1 MNLKVKSK
9 KVNEFTYE
17 LSIVAEW
24 KDIQADFELC
34 KKKVAKNIKIS
45 GFRKGKIPDNI
56 LMSQYL
62 GQIEMNFV
70 QDFSEKYYILA
81 LQKEELNPIN
91 QAALKDIDFSY
102 EKDFSFKSE
111 FEVEPPLSVPKLKKN
126 MVTVEKTNFISND
139 QEIDDTINNI
149 LNSQSKTE
157 KIEEGSAEGD
167 FMIAD
172 FQEVDEAGI
181 AIIGKKE
188 KKYIAIGQEPFINN
202 NKELLLNKKV
212 GDTVKMTIDL
222 GSGEKEYSIII
233 ESMQRRMPPK
243 LDEEFVKTMD
253 PNCESV
259 EEWKSNIEKS
269 ISLEYEK
276 KSEELFNSAIID
288 QFIKLVDPVL
298 PTSMLDNYLN
308 NIVREVVENQRM
320 SSPTTTNKDGNVVAD
335 LDEADIDEAKIKE
348 EYRLFAENN
357 LKWYLLRKVMI
368 KDLDISIDEN
378 AVDNFIQEAIEK
390 NDSQKAEIER
400 FYKKESNKAKLS
412 DDLLDQKILDM
423 LKEHSKVKEKDTNT
437 ADLHAGHN
445 HP

>member
-1 MNLKVKSK
+1 MNLKIKSK

-17 LSIVAEW
+17 LSIVAKW

-34 KKKVAKNIKIS
+34 KKKIAKDIKVP
-45 GFRKGKIPDNI
+45 GFRKGKIPDHI

-91 QAALKDIDFSY
+91 QAALKDIDFEY

-111 FEVEPPLSVPKLKKN
+111 FEIEPPLSVPKLKKN
-126 MVTVEKTNFISND
+126 MVTVEKTNFISN
-139 QEIDDTINNI
+139 QKEIEDTVNNI

-157 KIEEGSAEGD
+157 KIEESSAEGD

-188 KKYIAIGQEPFINN
+188 KKYIAIGQEPFTNN

-212 GDTVKMTIDL
+212 GDTVKMNVDL
-222 GSGEKEYSIII
+222 GSGSKDYSIAI
-233 ESMQRRMPPK
+233 ESMQRRVPPK
-243 LDEEFVKTMD
+243 LNEEFVKTMD
-253 PNCESV
+253 PNCKSV

-288 QFIKLVDPVL
+288 QFIKLVDPIL
-298 PTSMLDNYLN
+298 PLSMLDSYLA
-308 NIVREVVENQRM
+308 NIVKEVKTNENMQNVE
-320 SSPTTTNKDGNVVAD
+320 DD
-335 LDEADIDEAKIKE
+335 KIKE
-348 EYRLFAENN
+348 EYKLFAENN
-357 LKWYLLRKVMI
+357 LKWYLLRKAMI
-368 KDLDISIDEN
+368 KDLNISINEK
-378 AVDNFIQEAIEK
+378 AVDNFIKEAIEK

-400 FYKKESNKAKLS
+400 FYKKESNKSKLA
-412 DDLLDQKILDM
+412 DDLLDQQILDM

>member
-1 MNLKVKSK
+1 MNLKIKSK
-9 KVNEFTYE
+9 KINEFTYE
-17 LSIVAEW
+17 LSIIAAW
-24 KDIQADFELC
+24 KDIKDDFDLC
-34 KKKVAKNIKIS
+34 KKKVAKNIKVP

-91 QAALKDIDFSY
+91 QAALKDIDFAY

-111 FEVEPPLSVPKLKKN
+111 FEIEPPLSAPRLKKN
-126 MVTVEKTNFISND
+126 MVTVEKTNFISN
-139 QEIDDTINNI
+139 EKEVEDTINNI

-157 KIEEGSAEGD
+157 QIEEGSAEGD
-167 FMIAD
+167 FMIGD
-172 FQEVDEAGI
+172 FQEIDESGI

-188 KKYIAIGQEPFINN
+188 KKYIAIGQEPFTEN
-202 NKELLLNKKV
+202 NKDLLLNKKV
-212 GDTVKMTIDL
+212 GDIVKMNIDL
-222 GSGEKEYSIII
+222 GAGQKDYSISI
-233 ESMQRRMPPK
+233 ESMQRRIPPK

-253 PNCESV
+253 PNCKSV

-269 ISLEYEK
+269 IGLEYEK

-288 QFIKLVDPVL
+288 QFIKLVDPIL
-298 PTSMLDNYLN
+298 PSSMLDSYLN
-308 NIVREVVENQRM
+308 NIVNEVKTKQNMQ
-320 SSPTTTNKDGNVVAD
+320 NVD
-335 LDEADIDEAKIKE
+335 DEKIKE
-348 EYRLFAENN
+348 EYKLFAENN
-357 LKWYLLRKVMI
+357 LKWYLLRKAMI
-368 KDLDISIDEN
+368 KDLDISIDQN
-378 AVDNFIQEAIEK
+378 AVDDFISEAIEK
-390 NDSQKAEIER
+390 NASQKAEIER

-437 ADLHAGHN
+437 ADLHAAQN
-445 HP
+445 LQ

>member
-1 MNLKVKSK
+1 MNLKIKSK
-9 KVNEFTYE
+9 KINEFTYE
-17 LSIVAEW
+17 LSIVAAW
-24 KDIQADFELC
+24 KDIKDDFDLC
-34 KKKVAKNIKIS
+34 KKKVAKNIKVP

-91 QAALKDIDFSY
+91 QAALKDIDFAY

-111 FEVEPPLSVPKLKKN
+111 FEIEPPLSAPRLKKN
-126 MVTVEKTNFISND
+126 MVTVEKTNFISN
-139 QEIDDTINNI
+139 EKEVEDTINNI

-157 KIEEGSAEGD
+157 QIEEGSAEGD
-167 FMIAD
+167 FMIGD
-172 FQEVDEAGI
+172 FQEIDESGI

-188 KKYIAIGQEPFINN
+188 KKYIAIGQEPFTEN
-202 NKELLLNKKV
+202 NKDLLLNKKV
-212 GDTVKMTIDL
+212 GDTVKMNIDL
-222 GSGEKEYSIII
+222 GSGQKDYSISI
-233 ESMQRRMPPK
+233 ESMQRRIPPK

-253 PNCESV
+253 PNCKSV

-269 ISLEYEK
+269 IGLEYEK

-288 QFIKLVDPVL
+288 QFIKLVDPIL
-298 PTSMLDNYLN
+298 PSSMLDSYLN
-308 NIVREVVENQRM
+308 NIVNEVKTKQNMQ
-320 SSPTTTNKDGNVVAD
+320 NVD
-335 LDEADIDEAKIKE
+335 DEKIKE
-348 EYRLFAENN
+348 EYKIFAENN
-357 LKWYLLRKVMI
+357 LKWYLLRKAMI
-368 KDLDISIDEN
+368 KDLDISIDQN
-378 AVDNFIQEAIEK
+378 AVDDFISEAIEK
-390 NDSQKAEIER
+390 NASQKAEIER

-437 ADLHAGHN
+437 ADLHAAQN
-445 HP
+445 LQ

>member
-62 GQIEMNFV
+62 GKIEMNFV

-102 EKDFSFKSE
+102 EKDLSFKSE

-149 LNSQSKTE
+149 LSSQSKTE

-243 LDEEFVKTMD
+243 LDKEFVKTMD

-298 PTSMLDNYLN
+298 PISMLDNYLN

-320 SSPTTTNKDGNVVAD
+320 SSPVTTNKDENVV
-335 LDEADIDEAKIKE
+335 ADIDEAKIKE
-348 EYRLFAENN
+348 EYKLFAENN

>member
-1 MNLKVKSK
+1 MNLKIKSK
-9 KVNEFTYE
+9 KINEFTYE
-17 LSIVAEW
+17 LSIVAAW
-24 KDIQADFELC
+24 KDIKDDFDLC
-34 KKKVAKNIKIS
+34 KKKVAKNIKVP

-91 QAALKDIDFSY
+91 QAALKDIDFAY

-111 FEVEPPLSVPKLKKN
+111 FEIEPPLSAPRLKKN
-126 MVTVEKTNFISND
+126 MVTVEKTNFISN
-139 QEIDDTINNI
+139 EKEVEDTINNI

-157 KIEEGSAEGD
+157 QIEEGSAEGD
-167 FMIAD
+167 FMIGD
-172 FQEVDEAGI
+172 FQEIDESGI

-188 KKYIAIGQEPFINN
+188 KKYIAIGQEPFTEN
-202 NKELLLNKKV
+202 NKDLLLNKKV
-212 GDTVKMTIDL
+212 GDTVKMNIDL
-222 GSGEKEYSIII
+222 GAGQKDYSISI
-233 ESMQRRMPPK
+233 ESMQRRIPPK

-253 PNCESV
+253 PNCKSV

-269 ISLEYEK
+269 IGLEYEK

-288 QFIKLVDPVL
+288 QFIKLVDPIL
-298 PTSMLDNYLN
+298 PSSMLDSYLN
-308 NIVREVVENQRM
+308 NIVNEVK
-320 SSPTTTNKDGNVVAD
+320 TNKNMQNVD
-335 LDEADIDEAKIKE
+335 DDKIRE
-348 EYRLFAENN
+348 EYKLFAENN
-357 LKWYLLRKVMI
+357 LKWYLLRKAMI
-368 KDLDISIDEN
+368 KDLDISIDQN
-378 AVDNFIQEAIEK
+378 AVDDFISEAIEK
-390 NDSQKAEIER
+390 NASQKAEIER

-437 ADLHAGHN
+437 ADLHAAQN
-445 HP
+445 LQ

>member
-1 MNLKVKSK
+1 MNLKIKSK
-9 KVNEFTYE
+9 KINEFTYE
-17 LSIVAEW
+17 LSIVAKWE
-24 KDIQADFELC
+24 DIQADFELC
-34 KKKVAKNIKIS
+34 KKKVSKDIKVA
-45 GFRKGKIPDNI
+45 GFRKGKIPNHI

-81 LQKEELNPIN
+81 LQEEKLNPIN
-91 QAALKDIDFSY
+91 QAALKDIDFAY

-111 FEVEPPLSVPKLKKN
+111 FEIEPSLSVPKLKKN
-126 MVTVEKTNFISND
+126 MVTVEKTNFISNEK
-139 QEIDDTINNI
+139 EIEDTVNNI

-157 KIEEGSAEGD
+157 KIEEGSLEGD

-172 FQEVDEAGI
+172 FQEIDESGI

-188 KKYIAIGQEPFINN
+188 KKYIAIGQEPFINS

-212 GDTVKMTIDL
+212 GDTVKMNVDL
-222 GSGEKEYSIII
+222 GSGEKEYSISI
-233 ESMQRRMPPK
+233 ESMQRRVPPE
-243 LDEEFVKTMD
+243 LNEEFVKTMD
-253 PNCESV
+253 PNCKSV

-288 QFIKLVDPVL
+288 QFIKLVDPIL
-298 PTSMLDNYLN
+298 PLSMLDSYLA
-308 NIVREVVENQRM
+308 NIVNEVKTKQDMQN
-320 SSPTTTNKDGNVVAD
+320 
-335 LDEADIDEAKIKE
+335 IDDDKIKE
-348 EYRLFAENN
+348 EYKLFAENN
-357 LKWYLLRKVMI
+357 LKWYLLRKAMI
-368 KDLDISIDEN
+368 KDLDIAIDEK
-378 AVDNFIQEAIEK
+378 AVDNFIKEAIEK

-400 FYKKESNKAKLS
+400 FYKKESNKSKLA
-412 DDLLDQKILDM
+412 DDLLDQQILDM

>member
-1 MNLKVKSK
+1 MNLKIKSK
-9 KVNEFTYE
+9 KINDFTYE
-17 LSIVAEW
+17 LSIVAAW
-24 KDIQADFELC
+24 KDIKDDFELC
-34 KKKVAKNIKIS
+34 KKKVAKNIKVA

-91 QAALKDIDFSY
+91 QAALKDIDFAY

-111 FEVEPPLSVPKLKKN
+111 FEIEPPLSAPKLKKN
-126 MVTVEKTNFISND
+126 MVTVEKTNFISN
-139 QEIDDTINNI
+139 EKEVEDTINNI

-157 KIEEGSAEGD
+157 QIEEGSSDGD

-172 FQEVDEAGI
+172 FQEIDESGI

-202 NKELLLNKKV
+202 NKDLLLDKKV
-212 GDTVKMTIDL
+212 GDSVRMTIDL
-222 GSGEKEYSIII
+222 GSGQKDYNIII
-233 ESMQRRMPPK
+233 ESMQRRIPPK
-243 LDEEFVKTMD
+243 LDEEFVKIMD
-253 PNCESV
+253 PNCKSV

-269 ISLEYEK
+269 IDLEYEK

-288 QFIKLVDPVL
+288 QFIKLVDPIL
-298 PTSMLDNYLN
+298 PSSMLESYLN
-308 NIVREVVENQRM
+308 NIVNEVKTNQNM
-320 SSPTTTNKDGNVVAD
+320 QNIDDNK
-335 LDEADIDEAKIKE
+335 IRE
-348 EYRLFAENN
+348 EYKLFAENN
-357 LKWYLLRKVMI
+357 LKWYLLRKAMI
-368 KDLDISIDEN
+368 KDLEISIDKN
-378 AVDNFIQEAIEK
+378 AVDNFIKEAIEK
-390 NDSQKAEIER
+390 NANQKAEIER

-423 LKEHSKVKEKDTNT
+423 LKEHSKIKEKDTNT

>member
-1 MNLKVKSK
+1 MNLKIKSK
-9 KVNEFTYE
+9 KINDFTYE
-17 LSIVAEW
+17 LSILAAW
-24 KDIQADFELC
+24 KDIKDDFELC
-34 KKKVAKNIKIS
+34 KKKVAKNIKVA

-91 QAALKDIDFSY
+91 QAALKDIDFAY

-111 FEVEPPLSVPKLKKN
+111 FEIEPPLSAPKLKKN
-126 MVTVEKTNFISND
+126 MVTVEKTNFISN
-139 QEIDDTINNI
+139 EKEVEDTINNI

-157 KIEEGSAEGD
+157 QIEEGSLEGD

-172 FQEVDEAGI
+172 FQEIDESGI

-202 NKELLLNKKV
+202 NKDLLLDKKV
-212 GDTVKMTIDL
+212 GDSVKMTIDL
-222 GSGEKEYSIII
+222 GSGQKDYNIII
-233 ESMQRRMPPK
+233 ESMQRRIPPK

-253 PNCESV
+253 PNCKSV

-269 ISLEYEK
+269 IALEYEK

-288 QFIKLVDPVL
+288 QFIKLIDPIL
-298 PTSMLDNYLN
+298 PSSMLESYLN
-308 NIVREVVENQRM
+308 NIVNEVKTNQNM
-320 SSPTTTNKDGNVVAD
+320 QN
-335 LDEADIDEAKIKE
+335 IDDDKIRE
-348 EYRLFAENN
+348 EYKLFAENN
-357 LKWYLLRKVMI
+357 LKWYLLRKAMI
-368 KDLDISIDEN
+368 KDLEISIDKN
-378 AVDNFIQEAIEK
+378 AVDNFIKEAIEK
-390 NDSQKAEIER
+390 NANQKAEIER

-423 LKEHSKVKEKDTNT
+423 LKEHSKVKDKDTNT

>member
-62 GQIEMNFV
+62 EKIEMNFV

-102 EKDFSFKSE
+102 EKDLSFKSE

-149 LNSQSKTE
+149 LSSQSKTE

-243 LDEEFVKTMD
+243 LDKEFVKTMD

-298 PTSMLDNYLN
+298 PISMLDNYLN

-320 SSPTTTNKDGNVVAD
+320 SSPVTTNKDENVV
-335 LDEADIDEAKIKE
+335 ADIDEAKIKE
-348 EYRLFAENN
+348 EYKLFAENN

>member
-1 MNLKVKSK
+1 MNLKIKSK
-9 KVNEFTYE
+9 KINDFTYE
-17 LSIVAEW
+17 LSILAAW
-24 KDIQADFELC
+24 KDIKDDFELC
-34 KKKVAKNIKIS
+34 KKKVAKNIKVA

-91 QAALKDIDFSY
+91 QAALKDIDFAY

-111 FEVEPPLSVPKLKKN
+111 FEIEPPLSAPKLKKN
-126 MVTVEKTNFISND
+126 MVTVEKTNFISN
-139 QEIDDTINNI
+139 EKEVDDTINNI

-157 KIEEGSAEGD
+157 QIEEGSSEGD

-172 FQEVDEAGI
+172 FQEIDESGI

-202 NKELLLNKKV
+202 NKDLLLDKKV
-212 GDTVKMTIDL
+212 GDSVKMTIDL
-222 GSGEKEYSIII
+222 GSGQKDYNIII
-233 ESMQRRMPPK
+233 ESMQRRIPPK

-253 PNCESV
+253 PNCKSI

-269 ISLEYEK
+269 IALEYEK

-288 QFIKLVDPVL
+288 QFIKLVDPIL
-298 PTSMLDNYLN
+298 PSSMLESYLN
-308 NIVREVVENQRM
+308 NIVNEVKTNQNM
-320 SSPTTTNKDGNVVAD
+320 QN
-335 LDEADIDEAKIKE
+335 IDDDKIRE
-348 EYRLFAENN
+348 EYKLFAENN
-357 LKWYLLRKVMI
+357 LKWYLLRKAMI
-368 KDLDISIDEN
+368 KDLEISIDKN
-378 AVDNFIQEAIEK
+378 AVDNFIKEAIEK
-390 NDSQKAEIER
+390 NANQKAEIER

>member
-1 MNLKVKSK
+1 MNLKIKSK
-9 KVNEFTYE
+9 KINDFTYE
-17 LSIVAEW
+17 LSILAAW
-24 KDIQADFELC
+24 KDIKDDFELC
-34 KKKVAKNIKIS
+34 KKKVAKNIKVA

-91 QAALKDIDFSY
+91 QAALKDIDFAY

-111 FEVEPPLSVPKLKKN
+111 FEIEPPLSAPKLKKN
-126 MVTVEKTNFISND
+126 MVTVEKTNFISN
-139 QEIDDTINNI
+139 EKEVEDTINNI

-157 KIEEGSAEGD
+157 QIEDGSSEGD

-172 FQEVDEAGI
+172 FQEIDESGI

-202 NKELLLNKKV
+202 NKDLLLDKKV
-212 GDTVKMTIDL
+212 GDSVKMTIDL
-222 GSGEKEYSIII
+222 GSGQKDYNIII
-233 ESMQRRMPPK
+233 ESMQRRIPPK

-253 PNCESV
+253 PNCKSV

-269 ISLEYEK
+269 IALEYEK

-288 QFIKLVDPVL
+288 QFIKLVDPIL
-298 PTSMLDNYLN
+298 PSSMLESYLN
-308 NIVREVVENQRM
+308 NIVNEVKTNQNM
-320 SSPTTTNKDGNVVAD
+320 QN
-335 LDEADIDEAKIKE
+335 IDDDKIKE
-348 EYRLFAENN
+348 EYKLFAENN
-357 LKWYLLRKVMI
+357 LKWYLLRKAMI
-368 KDLDISIDEN
+368 KDLEISIDKN
-378 AVDNFIQEAIEK
+378 AVDNFIKEAIEK
-390 NDSQKAEIER
+390 NANQKAEIER

>member
-1 MNLKVKSK
+1 MNLKIKSK
-9 KVNEFTYE
+9 KINDFTYE
-17 LSIVAEW
+17 LSILAAW
-24 KDIQADFELC
+24 KDIKDDFELC
-34 KKKVAKNIKIS
+34 KKKVAKNIKVA

-91 QAALKDIDFSY
+91 QAALKDIDFAY

-111 FEVEPPLSVPKLKKN
+111 FEIEPPLSAPKLKKN
-126 MVTVEKTNFISND
+126 MVTVEKTNFISN
-139 QEIDDTINNI
+139 EKEVDDTINNI

-157 KIEEGSAEGD
+157 QIEEGSSEGD

-172 FQEVDEAGI
+172 FQEIDESGI

-202 NKELLLNKKV
+202 NKDLLLDKKV
-212 GDTVKMTIDL
+212 GDSVKMTIDL
-222 GSGEKEYSIII
+222 GSGQKDYNIII
-233 ESMQRRMPPK
+233 ESMQRRIPPK

-253 PNCESV
+253 PNCKSV

-269 ISLEYEK
+269 IALEYEK

-288 QFIKLVDPVL
+288 QFIKLVDPIL
-298 PTSMLDNYLN
+298 PSSMLESYLN
-308 NIVREVVENQRM
+308 NIVNEVKTNQNM
-320 SSPTTTNKDGNVVAD
+320 QN
-335 LDEADIDEAKIKE
+335 IDDDKIKE
-348 EYRLFAENN
+348 EYKLFAENN
-357 LKWYLLRKVMI
+357 LKWYLLRKAMI
-368 KDLDISIDEN
+368 KDLEISIDKN
-378 AVDNFIQEAIEK
+378 AVDNFIKEAIEK
-390 NDSQKAEIER
+390 NANQKAEIER

>member
-1 MNLKVKSK
+1 MNLKIKSK
-9 KVNEFTYE
+9 KINDFTYE
-17 LSIVAEW
+17 LSILAAW
-24 KDIQADFELC
+24 KDIKDDFELC
-34 KKKVAKNIKIS
+34 KKKVAKNIKVA

-91 QAALKDIDFSY
+91 QAALKDIDFAY

-111 FEVEPPLSVPKLKKN
+111 FEIEPPLSAPKLKKN
-126 MVTVEKTNFISND
+126 MVTVEKTNFISN
-139 QEIDDTINNI
+139 EKEVEDTINNI

-157 KIEEGSAEGD
+157 QIEEGSLEGD

-172 FQEVDEAGI
+172 FQEIDESGI

-202 NKELLLNKKV
+202 NKDLLLDKKV
-212 GDTVKMTIDL
+212 GDSVKMTIDL
-222 GSGEKEYSIII
+222 GSGQKDYNIII
-233 ESMQRRMPPK
+233 ESMQRRIPPK

-253 PNCESV
+253 PNCKSV

-269 ISLEYEK
+269 IALEYEK

-288 QFIKLVDPVL
+288 QFIKLIDPIL
-298 PTSMLDNYLN
+298 PSSMLESYLN
-308 NIVREVVENQRM
+308 NIVNEVKTNQNM
-320 SSPTTTNKDGNVVAD
+320 QN
-335 LDEADIDEAKIKE
+335 IDDDKIRE
-348 EYRLFAENN
+348 EYKLFAENN
-357 LKWYLLRKVMI
+357 LKWYLLRKAMI
-368 KDLDISIDEN
+368 KDLEIAIDKN
-378 AVDNFIQEAIEK
+378 AIDNFIKEAIEK
-390 NDSQKAEIER
+390 NANQKAEIER

>member
-1 MNLKVKSK
+1 MNLKIKSK
-9 KVNEFTYE
+9 KINEFTYE
-17 LSIVAEW
+17 LSIVAAW
-24 KDIQADFELC
+24 KDIKDDFDLC
-34 KKKVAKNIKIS
+34 KKKVAKNIKVP

-91 QAALKDIDFSY
+91 QAALKDIDFAY

-111 FEVEPPLSVPKLKKN
+111 FEIEPPLSAPRLKKN
-126 MVTVEKTNFISND
+126 MVTVEKTNFISN
-139 QEIDDTINNI
+139 EKEVEDTINNI

-157 KIEEGSAEGD
+157 QIEEGSAEGD
-167 FMIAD
+167 FMIGD
-172 FQEVDEAGI
+172 FQEIDESGI

-188 KKYIAIGQEPFINN
+188 KKYIAIGQEPFTEN
-202 NKELLLNKKV
+202 NKDLLLNKKV
-212 GDTVKMTIDL
+212 GDTVKMNIDL
-222 GSGEKEYSIII
+222 GAGQKDYSISI
-233 ESMQRRMPPK
+233 ESMQRRIPPK

-253 PNCESV
+253 PNCKSV

-269 ISLEYEK
+269 IGLEYEK

-288 QFIKLVDPVL
+288 QFIKLVDPIL
-298 PTSMLDNYLN
+298 PKSMLDNYLN
-308 NIVREVVENQRM
+308 NIVKEVVENQRM
-320 SSPTTTNKDGNVVAD
+320 SSPVTTNKDGNIV
-335 LDEADIDEAKIKE
+335 ADIDEEKIRE
-348 EYRLFAENN
+348 EYKLFAENN
-357 LKWYLLRKVMI
+357 LKWYLLRKAMI
-368 KDLDISIDEN
+368 KDLDISIDQN
-378 AVDNFIQEAIEK
+378 AVDDFISEAIEK
-390 NDSQKAEIER
+390 NASQKAEIER

-437 ADLHAGHN
+437 ADLHAAQN
-445 HP
+445 LQ

>member
-1 MNLKVKSK
+1 MNLKIKSK
-9 KVNEFTYE
+9 KINDFTYE
-17 LSIVAEW
+17 LSILAAW
-24 KDIQADFELC
+24 KDIKDDFELC
-34 KKKVAKNIKIS
+34 KKKVAKNIKVA

-91 QAALKDIDFSY
+91 QAALKDIDFAY

-111 FEVEPPLSVPKLKKN
+111 FEIEPPLSAPKLKKN
-126 MVTVEKTNFISND
+126 MVTVEKTNFISN
-139 QEIDDTINNI
+139 EKEVEDTINNI

-157 KIEEGSAEGD
+157 QIEEGSSEGD

-172 FQEVDEAGI
+172 FQEIDESGI

-202 NKELLLNKKV
+202 NKDLLLDKKV
-212 GDTVKMTIDL
+212 GDSVKMTIDI
-222 GSGEKEYSIII
+222 GSGQKDYNIII
-233 ESMQRRMPPK
+233 ESMQRRIPPK
-243 LDEEFVKTMD
+243 LDEEFVKKMD
-253 PNCESV
+253 PNCKSV

-269 ISLEYEK
+269 IALEYEK

-288 QFIKLVDPVL
+288 QFIKLIDPIL
-298 PTSMLDNYLN
+298 PSSMLESYLN
-308 NIVREVVENQRM
+308 NIVNEVKTNQNM
-320 SSPTTTNKDGNVVAD
+320 QN
-335 LDEADIDEAKIKE
+335 IDDDKIRE
-348 EYRLFAENN
+348 EYKLFAENN
-357 LKWYLLRKVMI
+357 LKWYLLRKAMI
-368 KDLDISIDEN
+368 KDLEISIDKN
-378 AVDNFIQEAIEK
+378 AVDNFIKEAIEK
-390 NDSQKAEIER
+390 NANQKAEIER

>member
-1 MNLKVKSK
+1 MNLKIKSK

-17 LSIVAEW
+17 LSIVAKW

-34 KKKVAKNIKIS
+34 KKKIAKDIKVP
-45 GFRKGKIPDNI
+45 GFRKGKIPDHI

-91 QAALKDIDFSY
+91 QAALKDIDFEY

-111 FEVEPPLSVPKLKKN
+111 FEIEPPLSVPKLKKN
-126 MVTVEKTNFISND
+126 MVTVEKTNFISN
-139 QEIDDTINNI
+139 QKEIEDTVNNI

-157 KIEEGSAEGD
+157 KIEESSAEGD
-167 FMIAD
+167 FMIAS

-188 KKYIAIGQEPFINN
+188 KKYIAIGQEPFTNN
-202 NKELLLNKKV
+202 NKELLLNKKI
-212 GDTVKMTIDL
+212 GDTVKMNVDL
-222 GSGEKEYSIII
+222 GSGSKDYSIAI
-233 ESMQRRMPPK
+233 ESMQRRVPPK
-243 LDEEFVKTMD
+243 LNEEFVKTMD
-253 PNCESV
+253 PNCKSV

-288 QFIKLVDPVL
+288 QFIKLVDPIL
-298 PTSMLDNYLN
+298 PLSMLDSYLA
-308 NIVREVVENQRM
+308 NIVKEVKTNENMQNVE
-320 SSPTTTNKDGNVVAD
+320 DD
-335 LDEADIDEAKIKE
+335 KIKE
-348 EYRLFAENN
+348 EYKLFAENN
-357 LKWYLLRKVMI
+357 LKWYLLRKAMI
-368 KDLDISIDEN
+368 KDLNISINEK
-378 AVDNFIQEAIEK
+378 AVDNFIKEAIEK

-400 FYKKESNKAKLS
+400 FYKKESNKSKLA
-412 DDLLDQKILDM
+412 DDLLDQQILDM

>member
-1 MNLKVKSK
+1 MNLKIKSK
-9 KVNEFTYE
+9 KINDFTYE
-17 LSIVAEW
+17 LSILAAW
-24 KDIQADFELC
+24 KDIKDDFELC
-34 KKKVAKNIKIS
+34 KKKVAKNIKVA

-91 QAALKDIDFSY
+91 QAALKDIDFAY

-111 FEVEPPLSVPKLKKN
+111 FEIEPPLSAPKLKKN
-126 MVTVEKTNFISND
+126 MVTVEKTNFISN
-139 QEIDDTINNI
+139 EKEVEDTINNI

-157 KIEEGSAEGD
+157 QIEEGSLEGD

-172 FQEVDEAGI
+172 FQEIDESGI

-202 NKELLLNKKV
+202 NKDLLLDKKV
-212 GDTVKMTIDL
+212 GDSVKMTIDL
-222 GSGEKEYSIII
+222 GSGQKDYNIII
-233 ESMQRRMPPK
+233 ESMQRRIPPK

-253 PNCESV
+253 PNCKSV

-269 ISLEYEK
+269 IALEYEK

-288 QFIKLVDPVL
+288 QFIKLIDPIL
-298 PTSMLDNYLN
+298 PSSMLESYLN
-308 NIVREVVENQRM
+308 NIVNEVKTNQNM
-320 SSPTTTNKDGNVVAD
+320 QN
-335 LDEADIDEAKIKE
+335 IDDDKIRE
-348 EYRLFAENN
+348 EYKLFAENN
-357 LKWYLLRKVMI
+357 LKWYLLRKAMI
-368 KDLDISIDEN
+368 KDLEIAIDKN
-378 AVDNFIQEAIEK
+378 AVDNFIKEAIEK
-390 NDSQKAEIER
+390 NASQKAEIER

>member
-1 MNLKVKSK
+1 MNLKIKSK
-9 KVNEFTYE
+9 KINDFTYE
-17 LSIVAEW
+17 LSILAAW
-24 KDIQADFELC
+24 KDIKDDFELC
-34 KKKVAKNIKIS
+34 KKKVAKNIKVA

-91 QAALKDIDFSY
+91 QAALKDIDFAY

-111 FEVEPPLSVPKLKKN
+111 FEIEPPLSAPKLKKN
-126 MVTVEKTNFISND
+126 MVTVEKTNFISN
-139 QEIDDTINNI
+139 EKEVEDTINNI

-157 KIEEGSAEGD
+157 QIEEGSLEGD

-172 FQEVDEAGI
+172 FQEIDESGI

-202 NKELLLNKKV
+202 NKDLLLDKKV
-212 GDTVKMTIDL
+212 GDSVKMTIDL
-222 GSGEKEYSIII
+222 GSGQKDYNIII
-233 ESMQRRMPPK
+233 ESMQRRIPPK

-253 PNCESV
+253 PNCKSV

-269 ISLEYEK
+269 IALEYDK

-288 QFIKLVDPVL
+288 QFIKLIDPIL
-298 PTSMLDNYLN
+298 PSSMLESYLN
-308 NIVREVVENQRM
+308 NIVNEVKTNQNM
-320 SSPTTTNKDGNVVAD
+320 QN
-335 LDEADIDEAKIKE
+335 IDDDKIRE
-348 EYRLFAENN
+348 EYKLFAENN
-357 LKWYLLRKVMI
+357 LKWYLLRKAMI
-368 KDLDISIDEN
+368 KDLEIAIDKN
-378 AVDNFIQEAIEK
+378 AIDNFIKEAIEK
-390 NDSQKAEIER
+390 NASQKAEIER

>member
-1 MNLKVKSK
+1 MNLKIKSK

-17 LSIVAEW
+17 LSIVAKW

-34 KKKVAKNIKIS
+34 KKKVAKDIKVP
-45 GFRKGKIPDNI
+45 GFRKGKIPNHI

-81 LQKEELNPIN
+81 LQEEKLNPIN
-91 QAALKDIDFSY
+91 QAALKDIDFAY

-111 FEVEPPLSVPKLKKN
+111 FEIEPSLSVPKLKKN
-126 MVTVEKTNFISND
+126 MVTVEKTNFISNEK
-139 QEIDDTINNI
+139 EIEDTVNNI

-157 KIEEGSAEGD
+157 KIEEGSLEGD

-172 FQEVDEAGI
+172 FQEIDESGI

-188 KKYIAIGQEPFINN
+188 KKYIAIGQEPFINS

-212 GDTVKMTIDL
+212 GDTVKMTVDL
-222 GSGEKEYSIII
+222 GSGEKEYSISI
-233 ESMQRRMPPK
+233 ESMQRRVPPE
-243 LDEEFVKTMD
+243 LNEEFVKTMD
-253 PNCESV
+253 PNCKSV

-288 QFIKLVDPVL
+288 QFIKLVDPIL
-298 PTSMLDNYLN
+298 PSSMLDSYLA
-308 NIVREVVENQRM
+308 NIVNEVKTKQDMQN
-320 SSPTTTNKDGNVVAD
+320 
-335 LDEADIDEAKIKE
+335 IDDDKIKE
-348 EYRLFAENN
+348 EYKLFAENN
-357 LKWYLLRKVMI
+357 LKWYLLRKAII
-368 KDLDISIDEN
+368 KDLDIAIDKK
-378 AVDNFIQEAIEK
+378 AVDFFIKEAIEK

-400 FYKKESNKAKLS
+400 FYKKESNKSKLA
-412 DDLLDQKILDM
+412 DDLLDQQILDM

>member
-1 MNLKVKSK
+1 MNLKIKSK
-9 KVNEFTYE
+9 KINDFTYE
-17 LSIVAEW
+17 LSILAAW
-24 KDIQADFELC
+24 KDIKDDFELC
-34 KKKVAKNIKIS
+34 KKKVAKNIKVA

-91 QAALKDIDFSY
+91 QAALKDIDFAY

-111 FEVEPPLSVPKLKKN
+111 FEIEPPLSAPKLKKN
-126 MVTVEKTNFISND
+126 MVTVEKTNFISN
-139 QEIDDTINNI
+139 EKEVEDTINNI

-157 KIEEGSAEGD
+157 QIEEGSSEGD

-172 FQEVDEAGI
+172 FQEIDESGI

-202 NKELLLNKKV
+202 NKDLLLDKKV
-212 GDTVKMTIDL
+212 GDSIKMTIDL
-222 GSGEKEYSIII
+222 GSGQKDYNIII
-233 ESMQRRMPPK
+233 ESMQRRIPPK

-253 PNCESV
+253 PNCKSV

-269 ISLEYEK
+269 IALEYEK

-288 QFIKLVDPVL
+288 QFIKLVDPIL
-298 PTSMLDNYLN
+298 PSSMLESYLN
-308 NIVREVVENQRM
+308 NIVNEVKTNQNM
-320 SSPTTTNKDGNVVAD
+320 QN
-335 LDEADIDEAKIKE
+335 IDDDKIKE
-348 EYRLFAENN
+348 EYKLFAENN
-357 LKWYLLRKVMI
+357 LKWYLLRKAMI
-368 KDLDISIDEN
+368 KDLEISIDKN
-378 AVDNFIQEAIEK
+378 AVDNFIKEAIEK
-390 NDSQKAEIER
+390 NANQKAEIER

>member
-1 MNLKVKSK
+1 MDLKIKSK
-9 KVNEFTYE
+9 KINDFTYE
-17 LSIVAEW
+17 LSILAAW
-24 KDIQADFELC
+24 KDIKDDFELC
-34 KKKVAKNIKIS
+34 KKKVAKNIKVA

-91 QAALKDIDFSY
+91 QAALKDIDFAY

-111 FEVEPPLSVPKLKKN
+111 FEIEPPLSAPKLKKN
-126 MVTVEKTNFISND
+126 MVTVEKTNFISN
-139 QEIDDTINNI
+139 EKEVEDTINNI

-157 KIEEGSAEGD
+157 QIEEGSLEGD

-172 FQEVDEAGI
+172 FQEIDESGI

-202 NKELLLNKKV
+202 NKDLLLDKKV
-212 GDTVKMTIDL
+212 GDSVKMTIDI
-222 GSGEKEYSIII
+222 GSGQKDYNIII
-233 ESMQRRMPPK
+233 ESMQRRIPPK
-243 LDEEFVKTMD
+243 LDEEFVKKMD
-253 PNCESV
+253 PNCKSV

-269 ISLEYEK
+269 IALEYDK

-288 QFIKLVDPVL
+288 QFIKLIDPIL
-298 PTSMLDNYLN
+298 PSSMLESYLN
-308 NIVREVVENQRM
+308 NIVNEVKTNQNM
-320 SSPTTTNKDGNVVAD
+320 QN
-335 LDEADIDEAKIKE
+335 IDDDKIRE
-348 EYRLFAENN
+348 EYKLFAENN
-357 LKWYLLRKVMI
+357 LKWYLLRKAMI
-368 KDLDISIDEN
+368 KDLEIAIDKN
-378 AVDNFIQEAIEK
+378 AIDNFIKEAIEK
-390 NDSQKAEIER
+390 NASQKAEIER

>member
-1 MNLKVKSK
+1 MNLKIKSK
-9 KVNEFTYE
+9 KINEFTYE
-17 LSIVAEW
+17 LSIVAKWE
-24 KDIQADFELC
+24 DIQADFELC
-34 KKKVAKNIKIS
+34 KKKVSKDIKVA
-45 GFRKGKIPDNI
+45 GFRKGKIPNHI

-81 LQKEELNPIN
+81 LQEEKLNPIN
-91 QAALKDIDFSY
+91 QAALKDIDFAY

-111 FEVEPPLSVPKLKKN
+111 FEIEPSLSVPKLKKN
-126 MVTVEKTNFISND
+126 MVTVEKTNFISNEK
-139 QEIDDTINNI
+139 EIEDTVNNI

-157 KIEEGSAEGD
+157 KIEEGSLEGD

-172 FQEVDEAGI
+172 FQEIDESGI

-188 KKYIAIGQEPFINN
+188 KKYIAIGQEPFINS

-212 GDTVKMTIDL
+212 GDTVKMNVDL
-222 GSGEKEYSIII
+222 GSGEKEYSISI
-233 ESMQRRMPPK
+233 ESMQRRVPPE
-243 LDEEFVKTMD
+243 LNEEFVKTMD
-253 PNCESV
+253 PNCKSV

-288 QFIKLVDPVL
+288 QFIKLVDPIL
-298 PTSMLDNYLN
+298 PLSMLDSYLA
-308 NIVREVVENQRM
+308 NIVNEVKAKQDMQN
-320 SSPTTTNKDGNVVAD
+320 
-335 LDEADIDEAKIKE
+335 IDDDKIKE
-348 EYRLFAENN
+348 EYKLFAENN
-357 LKWYLLRKVMI
+357 LKWYLLRKAMI
-368 KDLDISIDEN
+368 KDLDIVIDEK
-378 AVDNFIQEAIEK
+378 AVDNFIKEAIEK

-400 FYKKESNKAKLS
+400 FYKKESNKSKLA
-412 DDLLDQKILDM
+412 DDLLDQQILDM

>member
-1 MNLKVKSK
+1 MNLKIKSK
-9 KVNEFTYE
+9 KINDFTYE
-17 LSIVAEW
+17 LSIVAAW
-24 KDIQADFELC
+24 KDIKDDFELC
-34 KKKVAKNIKIS
+34 KKKVAKNIKVS

-91 QAALKDIDFSY
+91 QAALKDIDFAY

-111 FEVEPPLSVPKLKKN
+111 FEIEPPLSAPKLKKN
-126 MVTVEKTNFISND
+126 MVTVEKTNFISN
-139 QEIDDTINNI
+139 EKEVEDTINNI

-157 KIEEGSAEGD
+157 QIEEGSSDGD

-172 FQEVDEAGI
+172 FQEIDESGI
-181 AIIGKKE
+181 PIIGKKE

-202 NKELLLNKKV
+202 NKDLLLDKNV
-212 GDTVKMTIDL
+212 GDSVKMTIDL
-222 GSGEKEYSIII
+222 GSGQKDYSIII
-233 ESMQRRMPPK
+233 ESMQRRIPPK

-253 PNCESV
+253 PNCKSV

-269 ISLEYEK
+269 IDLEYDK

-288 QFIKLVDPVL
+288 QFIKLIDPIL
-298 PTSMLDNYLN
+298 PSSMLESYLN
-308 NIVREVVENQRM
+308 NIVNEVKTNQNM
-320 SSPTTTNKDGNVVAD
+320 QN
-335 LDEADIDEAKIKE
+335 IDDDKIRE
-348 EYRLFAENN
+348 EYKLFAENN
-357 LKWYLLRKVMI
+357 LKWYLLRKAMI
-368 KDLDISIDEN
+368 KDLEIAIDKN
-378 AVDNFIQEAIEK
+378 AVDDFIKEAIEK
-390 NDSQKAEIER
+390 NSSQKAEIER

-412 DDLLDQKILDM
+412 DDLLDKKILDM

-437 ADLHAGHN
+437 ADLHAGQN

>member
-1 MNLKVKSK
+1 MNLKIKSK

-17 LSIVAEW
+17 LSIVAKWE
-24 KDIQADFELC
+24 DIQADFELC
-34 KKKVAKNIKIS
+34 KKKVAKDIKVP
-45 GFRKGKIPDNI
+45 GFRKGKIPNHI

-81 LQKEELNPIN
+81 LQEEKLNPIN
-91 QAALKDIDFSY
+91 QAALKDIDFAY

-111 FEVEPPLSVPKLKKN
+111 FEIEPSLSVPKLKKN
-126 MVTVEKTNFISND
+126 MVTVEKTNFISNEK
-139 QEIDDTINNI
+139 EIEDTVNNI

-157 KIEEGSAEGD
+157 KIEEGSLEGD

-172 FQEVDEAGI
+172 FQEIDESGI

-188 KKYIAIGQEPFINN
+188 KKYIAIGQEPFINS

-212 GDTVKMTIDL
+212 GDTVKMTVDL
-222 GSGEKEYSIII
+222 GSGQKEYSILV
-233 ESMQRRMPPK
+233 ESMQRRVPPE
-243 LDEEFVKTMD
+243 LNEEFVKTMD
-253 PNCESV
+253 PNCKSV

-288 QFIKLVDPVL
+288 QFIKLVDPIL
-298 PTSMLDNYLN
+298 PSSMLDSYLA
-308 NIVREVVENQRM
+308 NIVNEVKTKQDMQN
-320 SSPTTTNKDGNVVAD
+320 
-335 LDEADIDEAKIKE
+335 IDDDKIKE
-348 EYRLFAENN
+348 EYKLFAENN
-357 LKWYLLRKVMI
+357 LKWYLLRKAMI
-368 KDLDISIDEN
+368 KDLDIVIDKK
-378 AVDNFIQEAIEK
+378 AVDNFIKEAIEK

-400 FYKKESNKAKLS
+400 FYKKESNKSKLA
-412 DDLLDQKILDM
+412 DDLLDQQILDM
-423 LKEHSKVKEKDTNT
+423 LKEHSKVKEKDTKT

>member
-1 MNLKVKSK
+1 MNLKIKSK
-9 KVNEFTYE
+9 KINEFTYE
-17 LSIVAEW
+17 LSIVAAW
-24 KDIQADFELC
+24 KDIKDDFDLC
-34 KKKVAKNIKIS
+34 KKKVAKNIKVP

-91 QAALKDIDFSY
+91 QAALKDIDFAY

-111 FEVEPPLSVPKLKKN
+111 FEIEPQLSAPRLKKN
-126 MVTVEKTNFISND
+126 MVTVEKTNFISN
-139 QEIDDTINNI
+139 EKEVEDTINNI

-157 KIEEGSAEGD
+157 QIEEGSAEGD
-167 FMIAD
+167 FMIGD
-172 FQEVDEAGI
+172 FQEIDESGI

-188 KKYIAIGQEPFINN
+188 KKYIAIGQEPFTEN
-202 NKELLLNKKV
+202 NKDLLLNKKV
-212 GDTVKMTIDL
+212 GDTVKMNIDL
-222 GSGEKEYSIII
+222 GSGQKDYSINI
-233 ESMQRRMPPK
+233 ESMQRRIPPK

-253 PNCESV
+253 PNCKSV

-269 ISLEYEK
+269 IDLEYEK

-288 QFIKLVDPVL
+288 QFIKLVDPIL
-298 PTSMLDNYLN
+298 PSSMLDSYLN
-308 NIVREVVENQRM
+308 NIVNEVKTKQNMQ
-320 SSPTTTNKDGNVVAD
+320 NVD
-335 LDEADIDEAKIKE
+335 DEKIKE
-348 EYRLFAENN
+348 EYKLFAENN
-357 LKWYLLRKVMI
+357 LKWYLLRKAMI
-368 KDLDISIDEN
+368 KDLDISIDQN
-378 AVDNFIQEAIEK
+378 AVDDFISEAIEK
-390 NDSQKAEIER
+390 NASQKAEIER

-437 ADLHAGHN
+437 ADLHAAQN
-445 HP
+445 LQ

>member
-1 MNLKVKSK
+1 MNLKIKSK
-9 KVNEFTYE
+9 KINEFTYE
-17 LSIVAEW
+17 LSIVAAW
-24 KDIQADFELC
+24 KDIKDDFDLC
-34 KKKVAKNIKIS
+34 KKKVAKNIKVP

-91 QAALKDIDFSY
+91 QAALKDIDFAY

-111 FEVEPPLSVPKLKKN
+111 FEIEPPLSAPRLKKN
-126 MVTVEKTNFISND
+126 MVTVEKTNFISN
-139 QEIDDTINNI
+139 EKEVEDTINNI

-157 KIEEGSAEGD
+157 QIEEGSEEGD
-167 FMIAD
+167 FMIGD
-172 FQEVDEAGI
+172 FQEIDESGI

-188 KKYIAIGQEPFINN
+188 KKYIAIGQEPFTEN
-202 NKELLLNKKV
+202 NKDLLLNKKV
-212 GDTVKMTIDL
+212 GDTVKMNIDF
-222 GSGEKEYSIII
+222 GAGQKDYSISI
-233 ESMQRRMPPK
+233 ESMQRRIPPK

-253 PNCESV
+253 PNCKSV

-269 ISLEYEK
+269 IGLEYEK

-288 QFIKLVDPVL
+288 QFIKLVDPIL
-298 PTSMLDNYLN
+298 PSSMLDSYLN
-308 NIVREVVENQRM
+308 NIVNEVKTNQNM
-320 SSPTTTNKDGNVVAD
+320 QNVD
-335 LDEADIDEAKIKE
+335 DDKIRE
-348 EYRLFAENN
+348 EYKLFAENN
-357 LKWYLLRKVMI
+357 LKWYLLRKAMI
-368 KDLDISIDEN
+368 KDLDISIDQN
-378 AVDNFIQEAIEK
+378 AVDDFINEAIEK
-390 NDSQKAEIER
+390 NASQKAEIER

-437 ADLHAGHN
+437 ADLHAAQN
-445 HP
+445 LQ